1 MPQHNRPLTY
11 DEKKAAEA
19 AFTGL
24 PFDLE
29 WSEAARKVYLG
40 LSTAIENKCNEGFQE
55 ISPSQRLPDKEIPL
69 QYVFLPTKQ
78 PIQEEGVGYPFLFGN
93 SLQL

>member
-1 MPQHNRPLTY
+1 MPQHNRSLTY

-24 PFDLE
+24 PFDPE

-40 LSTAIENKCNEGFQE
+40 LSTAIENNCNEGFQE
-55 ISPSQRLPDKEIPL
+55 ISPSQ
-69 QYVFLPTKQ
+69 PTMLARRAVVLSTSRTLNAD
-78 PIQEEGVGYPFLFGN
+78 PTIHRTN
-93 SLQL
+93 IH